1 LSCEEQKG
9 TIRRVECWKTTLSI
23 LAALSASLALAD
35 DFKTTNGKE
44 YKNVT
49 VSRVEPDGIVLTRK
63 SGIVKVYFVELPKE
77 VQERFGYDAA
87 AAKAAEEKR
96 IEEQKAVGRERA
108 EKEENAE
115 ADLHR
120 SHEQFQATEKRAS
133 QTYESAAKGTLSG
146 QIFISTKGGEN
157 FKLGAVQLALFARD
171 AIDSLL
177 PSLKNYA
184 DYKIQQ
190 LSGPVAET
198 KAALDQAA
206 TSERAAYDAQYQAIT
221 AHGDYM
227 AAKHATDLA
236 RKALATAR
244 NQYLEITGK
253 LNFYYSGAFYFA
265 FLQSPIQTAD
275 TDADGKFAIEVPQ
288 TGRFVIAAQAQ
299 RSIGKDTERYYWL
312 QPVSLEGQQ
321 QRTQNLS
328 NNNLTRT
335 TGTSSLVITQ
345 D

>member
-1 LSCEEQKG
+1 
-9 TIRRVECWKTTLSI
+9 V
-23 LAALSASLALAD
+23 
-35 DFKTTNGKE
+35 
-44 YKNVT
+44 
-49 VSRVEPDGIVLTRK
+49 
-63 SGIVKVYFVELPKE
+63 
-77 VQERFGYDAA
+77 
-87 AAKAAEEKR
+87 
-96 IEEQKAVGRERA
+96 
-108 EKEENAE
+108 
-115 ADLHR
+115 
-120 SHEQFQATEKRAS
+120 
-133 QTYESAAKGTLSG
+133 
-146 QIFISTKGGEN
+146 
-157 FKLGAVQLALFARD
+157 ALFARD
-171 AIDSLL
+171 AIDTLL